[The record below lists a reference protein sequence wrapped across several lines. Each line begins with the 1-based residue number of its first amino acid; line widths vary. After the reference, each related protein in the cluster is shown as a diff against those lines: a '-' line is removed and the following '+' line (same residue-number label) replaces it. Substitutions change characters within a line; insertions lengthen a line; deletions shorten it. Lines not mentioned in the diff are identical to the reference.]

1 MTAGALLA
9 IVVDMESLGE
19 DLVLLSIRPDKGR
32 IGNADKIGFGLMGS
46 ELVRLAALGR
56 VSIAG
61 QRIVVLDAAPTGD
74 PELDAALSSLTG
86 ARRPPKAEAWV
97 GRPRRGICEAYQARL
112 ARAGTIQME
121 ERRFLGIPAKPFLH
135 LTDSA
140 RVADARARLDAIAL
154 SSGPVDTTQ
163 TAFGGLA
170 HATGL
175 AGLLYRGWDGRAA
188 RKRLAKVAEGK
199 QAGMAMGDVALRP
212 GAGQARADASGEAV
226 SGAAADAAADAAN
239 RAAADAADAA
249 HRATAD
255 AADAANRAA
264 AHAAVHAANHAA
276 VHAAVHAANHAASHA
291 AAHAGGHAG
300 GAAGGHGH

>member
-1 MTAGALLA
+1 LAAACLVTVGALLA

-61 QRIVVLDAAPTGD
+61 KQIVVLDAAPTGD

-97 GRPRRGICEAYQARL
+97 GKPRRGICEAYQARL
-112 ARAGTIQME
+112 ARAGAIQME

-199 QAGMAMGDVALRP
+199 QAGMAMGDVAP
-212 GAGQARADASGEAV
+212 QPKAGQARADAPGEAV
-226 SGAAADAAADAAN
+226 SGAAADA
-239 RAAADAADAA
+239 AADAA